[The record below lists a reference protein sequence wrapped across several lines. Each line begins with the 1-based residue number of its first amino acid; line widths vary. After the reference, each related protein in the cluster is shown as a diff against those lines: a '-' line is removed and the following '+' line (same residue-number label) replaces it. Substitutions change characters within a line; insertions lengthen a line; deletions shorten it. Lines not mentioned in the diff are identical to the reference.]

1 MIVVFVIWIVDQDIN
16 FLVDFA
22 HLLRLDVKLNNYE
35 NLVIR
40 LVHLWSGANVV
51 S

>member
-1 MIVVFVIWIVDQDIN
+1 MVFFIWIVDQDKN
-16 FLVDFA
+16 FLVGFA
-22 HLLRLDVKLNNYE
+22 LLLRLDVKLNNYE